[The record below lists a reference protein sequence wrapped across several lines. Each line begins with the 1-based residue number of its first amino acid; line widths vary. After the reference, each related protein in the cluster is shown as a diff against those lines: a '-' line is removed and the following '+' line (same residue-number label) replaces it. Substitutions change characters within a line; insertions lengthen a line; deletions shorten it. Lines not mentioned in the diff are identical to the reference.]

1 LLSITQCSH
10 PIAISASALMPP
22 AQQSAAHLPESSTP
36 ASPVAAAAF
45 SVLEGLAFEAFGGGL
60 PRFAAEGRLISRS
73 ALTAQSVRGS
83 VSASRLLAG

>member
-1 LLSITQCSH
+1 
-10 PIAISASALMPP
+10 MPP

-60 PRFAAEGRLISRS
+60 PRFAAKGRLISRS
-73 ALTAQSVRGS
+73 ALTAQSV
-83 VSASRLLAG
+83 AWERLGFSTLAG